1 MDKKEKQEI
10 LDKLNPDKL
19 PDIEDLEVY
28 KKQKREAI
36 LLAKKKRL
44 QRQRVGNRP
53 MPKTLKWGKNNH
65 IRKDMIF
72 VKSVLTLINFGRPAK
87 NVGVLCPSK
96 LSCDG

>member
-19 PDIEDLEVY
+19 PDIEDLEVC

-53 MPKTLKWGKNNH
+53 MPKTLK
-65 IRKDMIF
+65 
-72 VKSVLTLINFGRPAK
+72 
-87 NVGVLCPSK
+87 
-96 LSCDG
+96 